1 MRLILCS
8 ARIPRVYTNGW
19 IPRPLAWTRKKE
31 GENGESMSAGI
42 FTTSQGHKVVLSLC
56 SWLSGKDGVR
66 THPRACTP
74 LCDQYTYNRRTS
86 THPFCQ
92 LVSRRDTRIAI
103 GHQPLNITL
112 EPWTVTNLDIV
123 RVKGDKPALQRYA
136 LLQ

>member
-66 THPRACTP
+66 THPRARHRAHLYATST
-74 LCDQYTYNRRTS
+74 LTTDAHRRTLS
-86 THPFCQ
+86 A
-92 LVSRRDTRIAI
+92 S
-103 GHQPLNITL
+103 
-112 EPWTVTNLDIV
+112 
-123 RVKGDKPALQRYA
+123 
-136 LLQ
+136 